1 MNRKVKKIILMFFDF
16 IIIFSSHLISY
27 FFLYPLINIP
37 QETFFGHMFFVSVL
51 YIIIGLVTKTFDR
64 INRFTSTRETIY
76 HVMIII
82 LSFLVA
88 TFLYNLYDPQISFR
102 YVFFAFLISV
112 VIIPTSRLMWRGW
125 TEYVHGLETRD
136 ETRYKKIVRTLL
148 IGAGEAGAM
157 YVRSLRNRADTDIV
171 GFLDDDRNKQGTI
184 LYGYP
189 VIGKIADLEAI
200 VNKYEIEQVTIA
212 IPSLSKIEMNKIL
225 EIAKKV
231 DVHTNQMPYIEDVIS
246 GAAKIDEFKDIE
258 VTDLLGRDEVNLD
271 TYSIGKQLSGKTI
284 LVSGAGGSI
293 GSEICR
299 QVTRFSPE
307 RVILLGHGEYSIYT
321 IERELIKTTEN
332 KVELIPVI
340 ADIQDRKRIFNVMH
354 KYQPDIV
361 YHAAAHKH
369 VPLMEQNPGE
379 SVKNNIFG
387 TKNMAEAA
395 KDAKVDSFVMVSTDK
410 AVNPPNVMGATKR
423 IAEMIVTGLNEPG
436 KTNFAAV
443 RFGNVLNSSG
453 SVIPVFK
460 EQIENG
466 GPITVTDFR
475 MTRYFMT
482 IPEASRLV
490 LQAGAL
496 ANGGEIFILDMGEPV
511 KILSLAKQM
520 IWLSGNTESEI
531 GIIETGIRP
540 GEKLYEELLAS
551 EENTEEKVF
560 EKIFVGRVQNV
571 PLDIVLAF
579 IHSLEGL
586 SEEDLK
592 AKLISFANSSYQD
605 ILQNINKDDLTL

>member
-102 YVFFAFLISV
+102 YASFAFLISV

-125 TEYVHGLETRD
+125 TEYVHGLETRN
-136 ETRYKKIVRTLL
+136 ETGYKKPVRTLL

-171 GFLDDDRNKQGTI
+171 GFLDDDRNKQATI

-271 TYSIGKQLSGKTI
+271 TYSIGKQLFGKTI

>member
-1 MNRKVKKIILMFFDF
+1 MNRNVKKMILMFFDF
-16 IIIFSSHLISY
+16 IIIFSSHLMSY

-37 QETFFGHMFFVSVL
+37 QGTFFGHMFAVSIL
-51 YIIIGLVTKTFDR
+51 YLIIGLVTKTFDR

-82 LSFLVA
+82 ISFLVA
-88 TFLYNLYDPQISFR
+88 TLLYNLYDPQISFR
-102 YVFFAFLISV
+102 YASFAFLISV

-125 TEYVHGLETRD
+125 TEYVHGLETRG
-136 ETRYKKIVRTLL
+136 ETGNRKPIRTLL

-189 VIGKIADLEAI
+189 VIGKIADLEKV
-200 VNKYEIEQVTIA
+200 VNQYEIEQVTIA

-369 VPLMEQNPGE
+369 VPLMEQNPEE

-436 KTNFAAV
+436 KTKFAAV

>member
-520 IWLSGNTESEI
+520 IWLSGNTESDI